1 MESNVLGIGVI
12 SAIGANVA
20 ETRRNLYAETPRLPA
35 LPRRIQTTL
44 PLPVFEVEG
53 VVPDETQP
61 GGFTMQLLRIALEE
75 ALDNAGLTK
84 ETLKERKVGV
94 VIGTTVACQLN
105 NIPFY
110 AELRA
115 GHSPSP
121 EPLQRYI
128 DGNPAEWIRRNYG
141 LNGPAVTVS
150 NACSSGADAI
160 GIAHLWLQQGK
171 CDLVIAGG
179 ADELNKVPLDGF
191 NALGV
196 CSPEPCRPFDANRRG
211 LNLGEAAG
219 VLLLGNPP
227 NTPSPSSLARP
238 TPPTHPHWK
247 IAGFGKTSDAF
258 HITQPDPAGMG
269 LERAIRDAVNMAGIS
284 LEEVA
289 FINAHGT
296 GTQANDAV
304 ESNVFARVFPQG
316 IPFLSTKALTG
327 HTLGA
332 AGAIEAIFTLLML
345 EEQRVPRSVR
355 FETAGTDMPAT
366 PLRAPLTLHNARYAI
381 STSLAFGGSNSVL
394 ALHYNP

>member
-20 ETRRNLYAETPRLPA
+20 ETRRNLYAESPRLPA

-75 ALDNAGLTK
+75 ALDNAGISK
-84 ETLKERKVGV
+84 ETLKTRKVGV

-128 DGNPAEWIRRNYG
+128 DGNPAEWIHRTYG

-227 NTPSPSSLARP
+227 SPLTRP
-238 TPPTHPHWK
+238 THWT

-258 HITQPDPAGMG
+258 HITQPDPAGTG
-269 LERAIRDAVNMAGIS
+269 LERAIRNAVKMAQIP

-289 FINAHGT
+289 FVNAHGT

-304 ESNVFARVFPQG
+304 ESTVFARVFPQG
-316 IPFLSTKALTG
+316 VPFLSTKALTG

-345 EEQRVPRSVR
+345 EEQRVPCSVR
-355 FETAGTDMPAT
+355 FETAGSDMPAT
-366 PLRAPLTLHNARYAI
+366 PLRAPLTLHNARYAL

-394 ALHYNP
+394 ALHYNL